1 MKTFSRL
8 SLFTIICLGF
18 AVMLIGNTAE
28 AQQKTGL
35 EVLGIT
41 GEDATY
47 YVGDE
52 VEATFFTS
60 VIAEDDSQQP
70 APGITLQIIPDK
82 VSGLPSSV
90 VTDTLG
96 LATVKGIVTAA
107 GTASISASWLEK
119 AKTDKAEFK
128 VIGKDISPILI
139 VVNSPSKSEL
149 KIGDTFTQ
157 TITIENRHDRFST
170 LPLSAWQMDVVY
182 NPLILEVDD
191 VVEGDFLESDG
202 VDAFY
207 AAAPWMENPGKISV
221 SQARAGQMANASP
234 PPANVASTPSPA
246 GIALAP
252 GDKGTLLTITFK
264 VLAVAEEALGI
275 HNVRLQSSQDLD
287 ELPDLDGDG
296 VPDGVPDRI
305 SYSILVT
312 DVAVATHQSSEP
324 VDVNQDLDVNI
335 LDLVMVSS
343 NIGAVPHNPRADVN
357 GDGFVNV
364 LDLITVYTSPHW
376 ATSVPSKQIGE
387 ANDPALTAPSISRNL
402 DPATIKSWIDLA
414 QVEDDGSAIFD
425 LGIANLEALLASRI
439 PSETRLLLNYPNPFN
454 PETWIPY
461 QLAEATK
468 VTVMIHAMN
477 GSLIR
482 TLELGHQSAGTYK
495 SKSQAAYWDGRN
507 ELGEQVAS
515 GLYFYTLTAG
525 DFSATH
531 KMLIRK

>member
-8 SLFTIICLGF
+8 SLFTLVSLGF
-18 AVMLIGNTAE
+18 ALMLVGNTADVH
-28 AQQKTGL
+28 AQADVPALTVAGD
-35 EVLGIT
+35 
-41 GEDATY
+41 DAVY
-47 YVGDE
+47 EVGDTVE
-52 VEATFFTS
+52 VTFTAQ
-60 VIAEDDSQQP
+60 IGTTPEPGIQLNIDTTEAEDLLDNITISDVGVTRDST
-70 APGITLQIIPDK
+70 PGL
-82 VSGLPSSV
+82 GE
-90 VTDTLG
+90 VTVT
-96 LATVKGIVTAA
+96 GIAVAA
-107 GTASISASWLEK
+107 GSGNI
-119 AKTDKAEFK
+119 KAEWSSAKKSVQADFTIED
-128 VIGKDISPILI
+128 VGKSPALI
-139 VVNSPSKSEL
+139 VVNSPSNKSEL

-157 TITIENRHDRFST
+157 MISIENRGKYST

-182 NPLILEVDD
+182 NPMILEV
-191 VVEGDFLESDG
+191 VEVTEGDFLESDG
-202 VDAFY
+202 ADAVY
-207 AAAPWMENPGKISV
+207 AAMQSKGKISV

-234 PPANVASTPSPA
+234 PPANVASAPSPQ

-264 VLAVAEEALGI
+264 VLAVAEEPLGI
-275 HNVRLQSSQDLD
+275 HNVRLQSDQDDD
-287 ELPDLDGDG
+287 EDGTL
-296 VPDGVPDRI
+296 DRI

-376 ATSVPSKQIGE
+376 ATSVPSKKIGA
-387 ANDPALTAPSISRNL
+387 ANEPALTAPSVSRNL
-402 DPATIKSWIDLA
+402 DPATIQSWIDLA

-425 LGIANLEALLASRI
+425 LGIANLEALIASRI
-439 PSETRLLLNYPNPFN
+439 PTETRLLLNYPNPFN